1 MVTSNLGLDEAKYKK
16 SIRAIA
22 AVVSRQ
28 SIERHMTVRTLP
40 AD

>member
-1 MVTSNLGLDEAKYKK
+1 MGATWEIKK
-16 SIRAIA
+16 DKEGCLRAIA

-28 SIERHMTVRTLP
+28 SIGRHMTGRTLP